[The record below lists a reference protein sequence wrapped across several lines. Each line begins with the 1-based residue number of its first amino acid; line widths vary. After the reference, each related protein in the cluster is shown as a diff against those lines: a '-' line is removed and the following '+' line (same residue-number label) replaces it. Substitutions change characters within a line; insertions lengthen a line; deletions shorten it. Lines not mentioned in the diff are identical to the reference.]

1 MSMTSRAPLQD
12 RYDPIKDFLKW
23 LKENE
28 IQAVSDDD
36 TRSGARFV
44 SLGAVKSHLES
55 DQRERLTD
63 ILDDLFGDSG
73 GPDHADLLTNYLAVF
88 CSLLQV
94 GKGRYIKHFVDHEI
108 HDLYEF
114 SPEQIP
120 PKFPPV
126 LRDED
131 IYRVFCEAQWKF
143 YVPDF
148 KENMNR
154 VFNNRRTLPIV
165 KKEPLATG
173 ASATVSIITLH
184 NSYDKLRGMVRL
196 YLDKLSIALL
206 IVVSSSVVT
215 PPMRTCML

>member
-1 MSMTSRAPLQD
+1 MSMTSRAQQQD

-36 TRSGARFV
+36 TRSGAKFV
-44 SLGAVKSHLES
+44 SLGAVKSYLEL
-55 DQRERLTD
+55 DERERLTD

-73 GPDHADLLTNYLAVF
+73 GPDLTDLLTNYLAVF
-88 CSLLQV
+88 CILLQV

-120 PKFPPV
+120 PKFPPI
-126 LRDED
+126 LRDEEF
-131 IYRVFCEAQWKF
+131 YRTFCEAQWRF

-154 VFNNRRTLPIV
+154 VFHDRRTLPIV
-165 KKEPLATG
+165 EKQPLASG
-173 ASATVSIITLH
+173 ASANVSIIKIH
-184 NSYDKLRGMVRL
+184 NSYDKLRGTVRL
-196 YLDKLSIALL
+196 LL
-206 IVVSSSVVT
+206 T
-215 PPMRTCML
+215 NF